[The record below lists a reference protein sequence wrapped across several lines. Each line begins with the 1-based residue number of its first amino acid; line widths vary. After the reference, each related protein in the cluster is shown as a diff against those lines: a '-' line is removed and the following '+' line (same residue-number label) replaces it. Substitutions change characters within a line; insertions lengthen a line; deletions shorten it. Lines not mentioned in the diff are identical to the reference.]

1 MNTFFTL
8 VAILF
13 LTFLGKAQV
22 GSNQIIVTDEMF
34 NTMWRGEL
42 NAKIKID
49 TIKPRNGL
57 YGLGP
62 MAMLQGE
69 ILILNGTCYSA
80 MVLDETHMQ
89 IDSHGVVGAPFFA
102 HGFVQQWKAVKLPGS
117 VKTHI
122 ALEKFLDKRFKKQK
136 GAKFFK
142 IEGRIEEATI
152 HLVNL
157 PLGTPVKQPKDAHKG
172 KTTYKVYDKEVELLG
187 FYSSE
192 HRQIFTHHDT
202 NLHMHLITKDRSK
215 MGHVDSIQF
224 IPKKAVIYFAQ

>member
-1 MNTFFTL
+1 MNKLFTVIAFIVL
-8 VAILF
+8 ACV
-13 LTFLGKAQV
+13 GKAQV
-22 GSNQIIVTDEMF
+22 GSTQITVTDEMF
-34 NTMWRGEL
+34 NAMWRGEL

-57 YGLGP
+57 YGMGP

-69 ILILNGTCYSA
+69 ILMLNGTCYSA
-80 MVLDETHMQ
+80 TVLDDTHMQ

-102 HGFVQQWKAVKLPGS
+102 HGYVQQWKAIKLPGN
-117 VKTHI
+117 VKTQLQ
-122 ALEKFLDKRFKKQK
+122 LEKFLDKRFKKTK
-136 GAKFFK
+136 GAAFFK

-157 PLGTPVKQPKDAHKG
+157 PLGTRVKQPKDAHKG
-172 KTTYKVYDKEVELLG
+172 KTNYKVYDKEVELLG
-187 FYSSE
+187 FYSTE

-202 NLHMHLITKDRSK
+202 NIHMHLITKDRSK
-215 MGHVDSIQF
+215 MGHVDAIQF